1 MAHLSPTV
9 FHARRKQ
16 LLGKML
22 LDYHEDKQARL
33 KKRDEELAEKKRMM
47 ALVADARKP
56 DSVGHFTF
64 RDLAPGEENAFP
76 QPIAIDFGDLLLGTD
91 CLIDACLDV
100 GVGVG
105 SAPEAWAPQP
115 MMIDSGAAAEA
126 AAGEAEYTDTESI
139 ASGYGLTESEESDRR
154 DRRTST
160 TRRPQDIEQRLSFSH
175 LSLEPSRTGQRPS

>member
-9 FHARRKQ
+9 FHAQRKQ

-33 KKRDEELAEKKRMM
+33 KKRDEELAEKKRML

-56 DSVGHFTF
+56 DSVNHFLF
-64 RDLAPGEENAFP
+64 CSSQAIP
-76 QPIAIDFGDLLLGTD
+76 QPIALDFGDLLLGTD
-91 CLIDACLDV
+91 CLTGACLNEV
-100 GVGVG
+100 VGVG

-126 AAGEAEYTDTESI
+126 AAGEVEYTDTESI
-139 ASGYGLTESEESDRR
+139 ASGYGLTESDGSEDFYDAPTSRR
-154 DRRTST
+154 
-160 TRRPQDIEQRLSFSH
+160 
-175 LSLEPSRTGQRPS
+175 